1 MSKKGERAQGEHTL
15 LERWASEID
24 GWAAK
29 LMPERPL
36 CSRFFEPSILHP
48 SLLSPFHQKGK
59 QEVCQKVVGSN
70 HFK

>member
-1 MSKKGERAQGEHTL
+1 MEGEDENGAHILFEP
-15 LERWASEID
+15 WAKEID
-24 GWAAK
+24 GYAARP
-29 LMPERPL
+29 MPERAL
-36 CSRFFEPSILHP
+36 SSRFFEPSIPHP